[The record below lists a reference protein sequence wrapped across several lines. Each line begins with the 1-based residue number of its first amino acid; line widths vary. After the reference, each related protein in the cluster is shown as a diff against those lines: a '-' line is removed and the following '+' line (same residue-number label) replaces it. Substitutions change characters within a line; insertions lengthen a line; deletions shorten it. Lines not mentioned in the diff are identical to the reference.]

1 MATTVTLT
9 GDGIRAE
16 IVPAEGARVQH
27 LVDLE
32 SGRELLYQGK
42 SPVPAPR
49 PDFLDGCPG
58 GWDTIFPNDAPSGDY
73 PDHGLVW
80 STPFEVVSADE
91 REAVLLATLERPPVE
106 IEQRFSVLGGGRRGL
121 RVDTTMRAH
130 GDTGPFFWCSH
141 PMLDVADGW
150 RIELPAGSAR
160 ADSEVPGRFAAGEEL
175 GERRTIDVLP
185 SGDEAFEVLFVE
197 GASEAS
203 LAGADGGPRTRVA
216 WDDAFFRHLWIV
228 GIANAVGIDHVV
240 QLEPSSSHIYL
251 LDAAVEKGTAVSLV
265 GGSERG
271 WWVEIESQD
280 G

>member
-1 MATTVTLT
+1 VPTTVTLT
-9 GDGIRAE
+9 GERIRAE
-16 IVPAEGARVQH
+16 IVADEGARVQH

-42 SPVPAPR
+42 HPVPAPR

-80 STPFEVVSADE
+80 STPFEVVAGDE
-91 REAVLLATLERPPVE
+91 HEAALRATLDSPSVE

-121 RVDTTMRAH
+121 RVDTRMRANE
-130 GDTGPFFWCSH
+130 DTGPFFWCSH
-141 PMLDVADGW
+141 PMLNVADGW
-150 RIELPAGSAR
+150 RVELPSGHAR
-160 ADSEVPGRFAAGEEL
+160 ADTEVPGRFAAGEEL

-185 SGDEAFEVLFVE
+185 SGQEAFEVLFVE

-203 LAGADGGPRTRVA
+203 VAAPDGGPRTRVA
-216 WDDAFFRHLWIV
+216 WDDEFFRHLWIV

-240 QLEPSSSHIYL
+240 QLEPSTSHIYL
-251 LDAAVEKGTAVSLV
+251 LDAAVEKGTAVSLD
-265 GGSERG
+265 GGSERA
-271 WWVEIESQD
+271 WWVEIESRD